1 MGRWFVARS
10 GRGPAAGA
18 LIVRRLSFVSIGVL
32 ALLAAAC
39 SDPEPEVAPATTVP
53 TTTSTTSTT
62 LTATT
67 TSTTLRPTTTV
78 TTLLQMGPG
87 DASIGGT
94 VLGPAGPVDGATVH
108 IERLVGKLTAATEL
122 TTAGGG
128 SWNMPSLLGGAY
140 RVRAFKAPDLGRSP
154 VETFF
159 LAANERKILDLRLPA
174 VGGERIAATVNPN
187 PPRLG
192 QPASVTLQIGV
203 GRVDGEGRSSITPRP
218 GLVMTLVGGPGIVV
232 ESPPQALTDAN
243 GSAAWNIRCSAEGA
257 NTVTLTVNN
266 GVTTVKLPACI
277 AGPPPAPTA
286 TTTPR

>member
-1 MGRWFVARS
+1 M
-10 GRGPAAGA
+10 
-18 LIVRRLSFVSIGVL
+18 VRRLSFVSIGVL

-39 SDPEPEVAPATTVP
+39 SDSKPEAAPAPTVGTTTSSTTSTTVP
-53 TTTSTTSTT
+53 TTTTSTT
-62 LTATT
+62 V
-67 TSTTLRPTTTV
+67 RPTTTV

-140 RVRAFKAPDLGRSP
+140 RVRAFKAPDLGQSP

-159 LAANERKILDLRLPA
+159 LAANERKIVDLRLPA

-187 PPRLG
+187 PPRVG
-192 QPASVTLQIGV
+192 QPASVTIQVGV

-218 GLVMTLVGGPGIVV
+218 GLVMSLVGGPGIVV
-232 ESPPQALTDAN
+232 ESAPQVVADAN
-243 GSAAWNIRCSAEGA
+243 GSAAWSIRCSAEGA
-257 NTVTLTVNN
+257 STVTLTVNN
-266 GVTTVKLPACI
+266 GVTTVQLPPCVT
-277 AGPPPAPTA
+277 GPPPTPTA